1 MIDILKV
8 GHYLIMNA
16 TIVKKI
22 KLLYNRTIYG
32 IASLNP

>member
-16 TIVKKI
+16 QLSKDKI
-22 KLLYNRTIYG
+22 AI
-32 IASLNP
+32 